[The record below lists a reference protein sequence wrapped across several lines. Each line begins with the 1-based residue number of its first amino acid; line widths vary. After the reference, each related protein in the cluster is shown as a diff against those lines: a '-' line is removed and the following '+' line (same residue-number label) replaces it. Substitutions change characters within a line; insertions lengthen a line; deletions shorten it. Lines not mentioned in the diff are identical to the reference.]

1 MSSVVLGL
9 RVLLAAIFATAAV
22 GKVLD
27 RPGSR
32 AALAAFGVPER
43 ALWSLA
49 VLLPAAELATAAA
62 LLTHEWARWGGVA
75 ALILLVT
82 FIAGIA
88 RAMSLGQA
96 PDCHCFGQIRSAPAG
111 RATLTRNAVLAV
123 MAAVVAWRG
132 AGSSIGDLT
141 AGRTGTEVAAVT
153 GCVSAAL
160 LAGLSVWLW
169 SHRRALEREL
179 VQTRAELAAL
189 PPGLP
194 IGVPAPGF
202 ALKGINEETLTLAGL
217 CALGR
222 PVVLVFISPNCAGCR
237 ALLPDLGRWQAA
249 LAEQLTIA
257 VLSIGSAA
265 DNRPAFEEHAIT
277 NVMLQDEL
285 EVMRDYRLQATPAA
299 IVVSAQGTIASA
311 AAAGA
316 TAIEPLVR
324 LTVRRGASSSTAR
337 SAAA

>member
-9 RVLLAAIFATAAV
+9 RLVLAAIFATAAV

-27 RPGSR
+27 LPGSR
-32 AALAAFGVPER
+32 AALAAFGVPKR
-43 ALWSLA
+43 ALRSLA
-49 VLLPAAELATAAA
+49 ILLPATELATATA

-88 RAMSLGQA
+88 RAMSLGEA

-111 RATLTRNAVLAV
+111 RGTLTRNVVLAV

-141 AGRTGTEVAAVT
+141 AGRTAAEVVAVT
-153 GCVSAAL
+153 SCVCATL
-160 LAGLSVWLW
+160 LAGLSVRLWLR
-169 SHRRALEREL
+169 RRALEREL
-179 VQTRAELAAL
+179 VQTQAELAAL

-194 IGVPAPGF
+194 IGVSAPGF
-202 ALKGINEETLTLAGL
+202 ALKGIDEEALTLAGL

-222 PVVLVFISPNCAGCR
+222 PVLLVFMSPSCAGCR
-237 ALLPDLGRWQAA
+237 SLLPDLGRWQAV

-257 VLSIGSAA
+257 VLTIGSAA
-265 DNRPAFEEHAIT
+265 DNRPAFEEHAVT

-311 AAAGA
+311 VAAGA

-324 LTVRRGASSSTAR
+324 LTVRRGARSSAAG